1 MRQHKIVIILFLS
14 QFLISIHG
22 NASADQAIISF
33 KFFHNPVLTATP
45 GEPLYV
51 SATIDPA
58 DKVAYASLLY
68 KSPSD
73 KFYKAIFLKR
83 SSGDTF
89 SGAIPSVDVKPPK
102 ILYYISVVD
111 TNGQYH
117 LLFMGPR
124 NPQIVD
130 IGEVNVKSA
139 EEAAALEQELALFS
153 SEDVVYSAA
162 KHKQK
167 ITQAPAAISVITAN
181 DIKYSV
187 GLSLSDILRTVP
199 GMDVEYINPSY
210 PIFNERG
217 YGTEKNNRM
226 LVLLNGRV
234 LNNTLFGPT
243 FIEDIPVP
251 LNEIERIEV
260 IRGASSS
267 LYGADAV
274 TGIISITTKKP
285 QQTPTFIIS
294 GIGGLTSEK
303 PAVFFGNYDT
313 SVIAQGETGSTGF
326 ISSVGYKHL
335 ADFSDPSKTALNLPK
350 AWLYVDH
357 SFSND
362 LKASL
367 EGGWDKPNFE
377 LFTDLNIFN
386 ATFEENYLKANVDYK
401 GFKADAYWNR
411 FYTTI
416 PMTVS
421 FLGASISLF
430 SSDFSGTTNS
440 YNLDLQYNFPE
451 IPYNTLII
459 GLNTNYNSY
468 NYPLLLTSYNG
479 IDLSKEFIYGGFIHD
494 EIGPFSNF
502 VLTLDGRYDHFSVTQ
517 PGFSYR
523 ANLSY
528 SITPDQTLRVSY
540 GTAFRKPIYMEA
552 QFIPIINPLP
562 GIVSPPL
569 LGNPYLKNEQIRSTE
584 FGYIGQWGTHVRTE
598 LTAFYQEL
606 LDMINFTLLYNP
618 MRIIFMNSSPRYVA
632 HGGEAGVEYEPIEQ
646 VKTFA
651 NYSFILREDTMG
663 SSVGNYSTEKFNI
676 GARYALSNKFF
687 INVDGDYVSAKVVQ
701 LTNPATVFSTQLMTL
716 PHYFI
721 VNTKAGYTIVN
732 NRLEIGAYVFNL
744 FNDIHHEFPYFELSN
759 PALTH
764 TTTFGGEEIGRM
776 LLVYANIYF

>member
-1 MRQHKIVIILFLS
+1 MQNRVFILFLCLII
-14 QFLISIHG
+14 FLLRV
-22 NASADQAIISF
+22 NVYADQALISF
-33 KFFHNPVLTATP
+33 RFFHNPILTAKP
-45 GEPLYV
+45 GEPLNV
-51 SATIDPA
+51 TATIDPV
-58 DKVAYASLLY
+58 DKVAYASVLF
-68 KSPSD
+68 KSSSD

-83 SSGDTF
+83 VSGDTF
-89 SGAIPSVDVKPPK
+89 SGIIPAQNVNPPK
-102 ILYYISVVD
+102 LMYYITVID
-111 TNGQYH
+111 TDGQSH
-117 LLFMGPR
+117 LLFMGPK

-130 IGEVNVKSA
+130 IGEINIKSA
-139 EEAAALEQELALFS
+139 EETSALEQELALFS
-153 SEDVVYSAA
+153 SEDIVYSAA

-199 GMDVEYINPSY
+199 GMDVAYINPSY

-251 LNEIERIEV
+251 LNEISRIE
-260 IRGASSS
+260 ILRGASSS

-285 QQTPTFIIS
+285 EQTPTFIIS
-294 GIGGLTSEK
+294 GIGGLTTEQ
-303 PAVFFGNYDT
+303 PAKFFGNYDT
-313 SVIAQGETGSTGF
+313 SVIAQGETGTTGF
-326 ISSVGYKHL
+326 ISSVGYKRL
-335 ADFSDPSKTALNLPK
+335 ADFSDPNKTALNLPK
-350 AWLYVDH
+350 AWFYVNH
-357 SFSND
+357 SFSNE
-362 LKASL
+362 LQTSL
-367 EGGWDKPNFE
+367 EGGWDKPDFE

-386 ATFEENYLKANVDYK
+386 ASFEENYLKADIDYK

-411 FYTTI
+411 FYATI

-421 FLGASISLF
+421 FLGASLNLF
-430 SSDFSGTTNS
+430 SSNFSGTTNS
-440 YNLDLQYNFPE
+440 YNLDLQYNFPQ
-451 IPYNTLII
+451 IPYNKLII
-459 GLNTNYNSY
+459 GLNANYNAY
-468 NYPLLLTSYNG
+468 LYPLLLTSYNG

-494 EIGPFSNF
+494 EVGPFYNF
-502 VLTLDGRYDHFSVTQ
+502 LLTLDARYDHFSVTQ
-517 PGFSYR
+517 PGVSYR

-528 SITPDQTLRVSY
+528 SITPEQTLRISY

-562 GIVSPPL
+562 GIVTPPL

-606 LDMINFTLLYNP
+606 LDMINFSLLYNP
-618 MRIIFMNSSPRYVA
+618 MRILFMNSSPRYVA
-632 HGGEAGVEYEPIEQ
+632 HGGEAGIEYEPIQ
-646 VKTFA
+646 QIKAFA
-651 NYSFILREDTMG
+651 NYSFMLREDTLG
-663 SSVGNYSTEKFNI
+663 SSVDNYSTEKFNI
-676 GARYALSNKFF
+676 GARYALTDNFF

-701 LTNPATVFSTQLMTL
+701 LTNPASVFNSQVMTL
-716 PHYFI
+716 PPYFI
-721 VNTKAGYTIVN
+721 VNTKAGYTLVK

-744 FNDIHHEFPYFELSN
+744 FNDIHHEFPYFNLPN
-759 PALTH
+759 PSLTQ

-776 LLVYANIYF
+776 LLVYANLYF

>member
-1 MRQHKIVIILFLS
+1 MSLFNS
-14 QFLISIHG
+14 YA
-22 NASADQAIISF
+22 NADQPIISF
-33 KFFHNPVLTATP
+33 RFFHKPILTAKP
-45 GEPLYV
+45 GEPLNV

-73 KFYKAIFLKR
+73 KFFKAVFLKR
-83 SSGDTF
+83 VSGDTF
-89 SGAIPSVDVKPPK
+89 SGIIPAQDVNPPK
-102 ILYYISVVD
+102 LLYYITVVD
-111 TNGQYH
+111 TDGGSH
-117 LLFMGPR
+117 LLFMGPK

-130 IGEVNVKSA
+130 IGEVSVKSA
-139 EEAAALEQELALFS
+139 EETSALEQELALFS
-153 SEDVVYSAA
+153 SEDIVYSAA

-181 DIKYSV
+181 DIKYGV

-199 GMDVEYINPSY
+199 GMDVAYINPAY

-251 LNEIERIEV
+251 LNEIGRIEI

-285 QQTPTFIIS
+285 EQTPTFIIS

-303 PAVFFGNYDT
+303 PAVFFGNYDG

-357 SFSND
+357 NFSDN

-386 ATFEENYLKANVDYK
+386 ATFEENYLKADVEYK

-411 FYTTI
+411 FYETI

-421 FLGASISLF
+421 FLGASLNLF
-430 SSDFSGTTNS
+430 SSDFSGVTNS
-440 YNLDLQYNFPE
+440 YNLDLQYNLPE
-451 IPYNTLII
+451 IPYNKLIV
-459 GLNTNYNSY
+459 GLNINYNAY
-468 NYPLLLTSYNG
+468 NYPLLLQTYNG
-479 IDLSKEFIYGGFIHD
+479 IDLTKEFIYGGFIHD
-494 EIGPFSNF
+494 EIGPFYNF
-502 VLTLDGRYDHFSVTQ
+502 VLTLDARYDHFSVTK
-517 PGFSYR
+517 PGTSYR

-528 SITPDQTLRVSY
+528 SITPEQTVRVSY

-552 QFIPIINPLP
+552 QFIPAINPLP
-562 GIVSPPL
+562 GIVAQPL

-618 MRIIFMNSSPRYVA
+618 MRIEFMNSSPRYVA
-632 HGGEAGVEYEPIEQ
+632 HGGEAGVEYEPIQQ

-651 NYSFILREDTMG
+651 NYSFILRQDTLG
-663 SSVGNYSTEKFNI
+663 SSVDNYSTEKFNI
-676 GARYALSNKFF
+676 GARYALTDTFF

-701 LTNPATVFSTQLMTL
+701 LANPAAVFATQTMTL
-716 PHYFI
+716 PPYFI
-721 VNTKAGYTIVN
+721 VNTKVGYTLVK
-732 NRLEIGAYVFNL
+732 NRFEIGAYVFNL
-744 FNDIHHEFPYFELSN
+744 FNDIHHEFPYFNLPN
-759 PALTH
+759 PALTQ

-776 LLVYANIYF
+776 LLVYANLYF